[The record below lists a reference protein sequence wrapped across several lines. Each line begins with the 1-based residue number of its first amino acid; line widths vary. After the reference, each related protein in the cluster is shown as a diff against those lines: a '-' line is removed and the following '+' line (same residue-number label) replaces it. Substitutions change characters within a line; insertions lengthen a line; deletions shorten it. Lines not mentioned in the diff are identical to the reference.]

1 MTITKDQINATLAQL
16 AEQFPQTFLLEKHL
30 PHRPL
35 KVGIAPDIQAALP
48 DLDRRALFVALK
60 VYTRRLVY
68 LQAVVV
74 GAERVDL
81 DGNPAGQVIASE
93 AGHAVAVLAGI
104 MAQRVA
110 KRNAAAAPAKPVKVT
125 APVTPSP
132 ASAVSPAVMGLKH
145 KPVLRLRL
153 GQIR

>member
-1 MTITKDQINATLAQL
+1 MTITKNQINATLTRL
-16 AEQFPQTFLLEKHL
+16 AEQFPQTFVLEKHM

-60 VYTRRLVY
+60 VYTHRLVY

-81 DGNPAGQVIASE
+81 DGKPAGQVIASE
-93 AGHAVAVLAGI
+93 AEHAVAVLAEI
-104 MAQRVA
+104 LAQRQA
-110 KRNAAAAPAKPVKVT
+110 QRTAAAVPAKPASVPILAPPL
-125 APVTPSP
+125 APV
-132 ASAVSPAVMGLKH
+132 AAAGKGLKD
-145 KPVLRLRL
+145 KPVLRLKL
-153 GQIR
+153 GQRQR

>member
-1 MTITKDQINATLAQL
+1 MTITKDQINATLTQL
-16 AEQFPQTFLLEKHL
+16 AEQFPQTFVLEKHL

-35 KVGIAPDIQAALP
+35 KVGIAADIQAALP

-81 DGNPAGQVIASE
+81 DGNPVGEVTAWE
-93 AGHAVAVLAGI
+93 ADHAVAVLAGVL
-104 MAQRVA
+104 AQRQA
-110 KRNAAAAPAKPVKVT
+110 QRTAATAPAKP
-125 APVTPSP
+125 APVLVFAPSSVP
-132 ASAVSPAVMGLKH
+132 VAAAGKGLKD
-145 KPVLRLRL
+145 KPVLRLKL
-153 GQIR
+153 GQRQR